1 MSTDEISVTYTMSVK
16 ERVKAQKKIKD
27 STIHEKVMG
36 YFGVHTLG
44 MLLVASA
51 GITVVAIIITFWKAY
66 DLMENRI
73 ALYAAVG
80 AFILSLFFN
89 YIREELFKSSMNKNE
104 SKEKAYAKYAVTVTV
119 HPDFICQGNDKY
131 EARTFWRFISKIYLK
146 DEFIFICNKENY
158 FTVIP
163 LRAFLSP
170 EDGQNF
176 ITLAKHYLSEK
187 GDSAPL

>member
-1 MSTDEISVTYTMSVK
+1 MNTDEISVTYTMSVK
-16 ERVKAQKKIKD
+16 ERVKSQEKIKD

-36 YFGVHTLG
+36 YFWVHSLG
-44 MLLVASA
+44 ILLIASISIAIVA
-51 GITVVAIIITFWKAY
+51 TIITFWKAY
-66 DLMENRI
+66 GLIENRI
-73 ALYAAVG
+73 ALYVAIG
-80 AFILSLFFN
+80 AFILSLLFN

-104 SKEKAYAKYAVTVTV
+104 SKEKAYAKYAITVTV

-131 EARTFWRFISKIYLK
+131 EARTFWHFISKIYLK

-176 ITLAKHYLSEK
+176 IALAKRYLSEK
-187 GDSAPL
+187 GNSTPL

>member
-16 ERVKAQKKIKD
+16 ERVNAQEKIKG
-27 STIHEKVMG
+27 SLIHEKVTG
-36 YFGVHTLG
+36 YFWVHSLD
-44 MLLVASA
+44 MLLIAST
-51 GITVVAIIITFWKAY
+51 GIAVVATLITFWKIY
-66 DLMENRI
+66 DFMENRT
-73 ALYAAVG
+73 ALYVAVG
-80 AFILSLFFN
+80 AFILSLFF
-89 YIREELFKSSMNKNE
+89 YCIRDELFKSSMNKNE
-104 SKEKAYAKYAVTVTV
+104 SKEKAYAKYATTVTV

-131 EARTFWRFISKIYLK
+131 EARTFWHFISKIYLK

-176 ITLAKHYLSEK
+176 IALAKRYLSEK
-187 GDSAPL
+187 GNSTPL